1 MLKFDV
7 LNKIFKQ
14 ISIRFAS
21 KIERQRNQRLEFLNL
36 LIKASESKKKILNT
50 EYFNRLINERDE
62 ILNHKYRG
70 ANIRSKI
77 PITQEKPTKVF
88 LSIEA
93 GVQSSR
99 LIKEIK
105 DDKNDTITDP
115 FEISEVFKK
124 FYSNLYSYQSTD
136 IAVQESYLG
145 YTRKLSYEQREIIDQ
160 PITICDLRKALFD
173 MREGASP
180 GPNGLTVKFFKT
192 FFDDLSPLFIKLL
205 ETAFS
210 NGFLTKD
217 FKLSYIIL
225 LPKDS
230 GSLLE
235 VKNFRPISLLN
246 ITFKM
251 ITKAISNKI
260 APFLKHLVHPDQA
273 AVIRGRSIQNH
284 NHYIRDLISLAKL
297 RGDHSCILSI
307 DQQKAFDRVS
317 HVWMLKVLKE
327 NNFSP
332 NFLKWISIL
341 NYGGTSRILLNKG
354 LSSEFIFHRGVRQG
368 DVMSPILYI
377 VTLEPLL
384 EKIRQDI
391 SISGLHIPNK
401 GIHKLLAF
409 ADDTNFFT
417 KDTRSIKLI
426 LDNFNDFGKASGSLI
441 NINKTKCM
449 EIGVGVEHSED
460 ITVQRVDEIKLLG
473 IYCTNSIDQNS
484 SANWDPIVKQTD
496 AKVNKIFYKQSSIFG
511 RAMLVNTFIEPKLIY
526 PASSLDPPLEMINAF
541 KKTYEPSFLKVLF
554 HA

>member
-260 APFLKHLVHPDQA
+260 TPFLKHLVHPDQA
-273 AVIRGRSIQNH
+273 AVIRGCSIQNH

-297 RGDHSCILSI
+297 RGNHSCILSI
-307 DQQKAFDRVS
+307 D
-317 HVWMLKVLKE
+317 
-327 NNFSP
+327 
-332 NFLKWISIL
+332 
-341 NYGGTSRILLNKG
+341 
-354 LSSEFIFHRGVRQG
+354 
-368 DVMSPILYI
+368 
-377 VTLEPLL
+377 
-384 EKIRQDI
+384 
-391 SISGLHIPNK
+391 
-401 GIHKLLAF
+401 
-409 ADDTNFFT
+409 
-417 KDTRSIKLI
+417 
-426 LDNFNDFGKASGSLI
+426 
-441 NINKTKCM
+441 
-449 EIGVGVEHSED
+449 
-460 ITVQRVDEIKLLG
+460 
-473 IYCTNSIDQNS
+473 
-484 SANWDPIVKQTD
+484 
-496 AKVNKIFYKQSSIFG
+496 
-511 RAMLVNTFIEPKLIY
+511 
-526 PASSLDPPLEMINAF
+526 
-541 KKTYEPSFLKVLF
+541 
-554 HA
+554 